1 MLPTSLSRNTLIWNF
16 PLTSDNNQKQGDEI
30 ALISS
35 RERINA
41 EKINASRKD
50 GRYKDKQGY
59 NKYV

>member
-1 MLPTSLSRNTLIWNF
+1 M
-16 PLTSDNNQKQGDEI
+16 SDNNRKQGDEI
-30 ALISS
+30 ALVSS

>member
-1 MLPTSLSRNTLIWNF
+1 MLSTSLSMNTLIWNF
-16 PLTSDNNQKQGDEI
+16 PLMSDNNQKQGDEI

-50 GRYKDKQGY
+50 GRY
-59 NKYV
+59 